1 MPTLATT
8 LEFQVDADHE
18 KRPEALAAIREAKTK
33 IEALG
38 IEVTQSSRAV
48 VPGRSGPRAA
58 RATGET
64 RQTAGEQS
72 GAGQAQGD
80 PAPTDPSPPTKLP
93 GRTKAA

>member
-8 LEFQVDADHE
+8 LEFQVDSDHE

-48 VPGRSGPRAA
+48 VPGRSGPRGA
-58 RATGET
+58 RATTTTE
-64 RQTAGEQS
+64 APP
-72 GAGQAQGD
+72 
-80 PAPTDPSPPTKLP
+80 PAPIQPLPVEAEAPAKPP